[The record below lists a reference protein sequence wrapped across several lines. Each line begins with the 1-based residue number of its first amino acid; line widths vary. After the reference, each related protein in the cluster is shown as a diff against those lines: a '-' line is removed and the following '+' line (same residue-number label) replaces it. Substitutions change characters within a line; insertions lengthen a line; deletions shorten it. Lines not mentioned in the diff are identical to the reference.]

1 MTKREA
7 REIIRERKAALGK
20 KLIILGHHYQ
30 NDEIIACCDYV
41 GDSLELARKAAGIR
55 EAEMVIF
62 CGVYFMAETAS
73 ILAPKKHV
81 FIPDPTA
88 GCPLADMARIG
99 DIEGAWESITEI
111 MKDITPVTYVNSSAL
126 TKAFCGRNGGVVCTS
141 GNANKV
147 FARALE
153 RTDKILFFPDKNLGR
168 NTALSL
174 EIPEGRVVEWNPG
187 EKMGGL
193 DEKMI
198 SGAKVIVWRGWCPVH
213 WPEFIPSDVERT
225 RREYPG
231 IKVIVHP
238 ETDPNTVKASDDAG
252 STARILEY
260 IKSLSPGEKVAI
272 GTEFNM
278 VNRVATD
285 FEKTLQIMPLR
296 KVLCEDM
303 ARITLEKLALTL
315 SDLKNAHEVKVADN
329 IAGDARIAL
338 ERMLRI

>member
-1 MTKREA
+1 MTDREA
-7 REIIRERKAALGK
+7 REIIREKKAALGK

-30 NDEIIACCDYV
+30 RDDIVAYCDYI

-55 EAEMVIF
+55 AAETIIF

-73 ILAPKKHV
+73 IIAPEKHV

-88 GCPLADMARIG
+88 GCPLADMARIE
-99 DIEGAWESITEI
+99 DVERAWESITHI
-111 MKDITPVTYVNSSAL
+111 TKDITPVTYVNSSAL

-147 FARALE
+147 FAWALE
-153 RTDKILFFPDKNLGR
+153 RTDKILFFPDRNLGR
-168 NTALSL
+168 NMALSL
-174 EIPEGRVVEWNPG
+174 GIPEGRVVEWNPK

-193 DEKMI
+193 DEEKI
-198 SGAKVIVWRGWCPVH
+198 SDAKVIVWRGWCPVH
-213 WPEFIPSDVERT
+213 WPKLIPSDVKQM
-225 RREYPG
+225 RETYPG
-231 IKVIVHP
+231 VKIIVHP
-238 ETDPNTVKASDDAG
+238 EADPETVKESDDAG
-252 STARILEY
+252 STAGILAY
-260 IKSLSPGEKVAI
+260 VRALSPGGKVAV

-285 FEKTLQIMPLR
+285 FKGTLEIMPLR

-303 ARITLEKLALTL
+303 ARVTLEKLALTL